1 MRAGWRRH
9 IGVAAAAFVLGGCAS
24 AGPRIENGVFRAPAM
39 FRVTVPGPEWN
50 VATASRAELELRHR
64 GTRAGILANVECGDE
79 PARRDLAVLAR
90 RLFVGLRARDT
101 LENGLARV
109 GGLLAAHTVLEV
121 QVTGEDERVRVEAY
135 VLKDDRCVYD
145 LVYAAPTSVFAE
157 RRPDFQRFVESFVR
171 E

>member
-1 MRAGWRRH
+1 MDQRRRVMRREEETPVG
-9 IGVAAAAFVLGGCAS
+9 
-24 AGPRIENGVFRAPAM
+24 GVF
-39 FRVTVPGPEWN
+39 
-50 VATASRAELELRHR
+50 ELRQQGLGNRHR
-64 GTRAGILANVECGDE
+64 KRQV
-79 PARRDLAVLAR
+79 
-90 RLFVGLRARDT
+90 VGLRARDT

-109 GGLLAAHTVLEV
+109 GGLLAAHAVLEA

-145 LVYAAPTSVFAE
+145 LVYVAPTSVFAE